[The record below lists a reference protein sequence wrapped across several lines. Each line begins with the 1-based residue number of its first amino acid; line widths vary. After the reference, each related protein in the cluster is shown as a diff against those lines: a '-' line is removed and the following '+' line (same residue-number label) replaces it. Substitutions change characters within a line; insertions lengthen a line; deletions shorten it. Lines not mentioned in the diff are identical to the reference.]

1 MDSGVPEDRVLVV
14 ARGYEAPPG
23 VVGEIENLK
32 ARLGEAETDEK
43 SDAIKTSLDRAR
55 KQYRKASLVAIP

>member
-1 MDSGVPEDRVLVV
+1 VDSGVPGDRVLVV

-32 ARLGEAETDEK
+32 ARLGEAETDEDR
-43 SDAIKTSLDRAR
+43 DANDQRLDWAR
-55 KQYRKASLVAIP
+55 KPYRQALLVAIP